1 MKLSISKLRQI
12 IKEELGR
19 VLRVEDDS
27 EIDPEKRKQAEKDG
41 RLDFKDDA
49 DRGDYWEFEEP
60 KYLEFYQRGY
70 DDAAVWRDKR
80 EYDQ

>member
-27 EIDPEKRKQAEKDG
+27 EIDSEKRKKAEQDG
-41 RLDFKDDA
+41 WDDFKDDE